1 MLCLL
6 LVSFRCLG
14 SRCFRRRF
22 CFIFDV
28 INIIE
33 LLYPEELIFYHQKG
47 FAAHDRISPLR
58 QDFLLALGRV
68 ELEQAAVGELEL
80 VAVGELELA
89 AVGELALAALGARD
103 AAGTWQSKETSF

>member
-14 SRCFRRRF
+14 SRFFRRRF

-33 LLYPEELIFYHQKG
+33 LHRVLIFYHQKG
-47 FAAHDRISPLR
+47 FAAHDRISSLR

-68 ELEQAAVGELEL
+68 ELELAAVGELEL

-89 AVGELALAALGARD
+89 AVGELELAALGARD